1 MLAHL
6 AEDDESLLEAP
17 PPLAEGLMIDRL
29 YQTSWQARYL
39 PFIVLFGL
47 FALFR
52 DHVGWIE
59 VTGLTLLYALGT
71 GWLDQQRRAFAEA
84 EDRLFHPAYW
94 GRRFAVGSAITGL
107 AWGILGWGLLP
118 VEDAALRVVPLLV
131 WAGLLI
137 TSFTGRYLH
146 LPSYYAFMLPAS
158 LPLLARGLLLQDQ
171 VLYFL
176 LLFAAALAAGV
187 SLRAHAA
194 NRRDWLALATR
205 LRNAELLVQMD
216 QARAAAQLAQQ
227 VAEQALAELV
237 DELQLV
243 ESLGRFGFWSWAAD
257 SGRAEWSAHLL
268 AILGLGA
275 AQSNATLDVLLQR
288 LHPDDR
294 AGAAQF
300 FRQIRSSGAAEPL
313 TLRVALP
320 EGGYGEFRLIGA
332 AKEKMPGLPLHDV
345 RGILLQITP

>member
-6 AEDDESLLEAP
+6 AEDDESVLENP
-17 PPLAEGLMIDRL
+17 PQLAEGLMIDRL
-29 YQTSWQARYL
+29 YQTSWEARYL

-59 VTGLTLLYALGT
+59 VVGLTGLYALGT
-71 GWLDQQRRAFAEA
+71 AWLDQQRRAFAAA
-84 EDRLFHPAYW
+84 EDRLFNPAYW
-94 GRRFAVGSAITGL
+94 GQRFAIGSAITGL
-107 AWGILGWGLLP
+107 AWGILGWTLLP
-118 VEDAALRVVPLLV
+118 MEDAALRVVPLLV

-158 LPLLARGLLLQDQ
+158 LPLLGRGLLLQDHA
-171 VLYFL
+171 LYFL
-176 LLFAAALAAGV
+176 LLFAVALAAGV

-194 NRRDWLALATR
+194 SRRDWLALATR

-227 VAEQALAELV
+227 VAEQALTELV

-243 ESLGRFGFWSWAAD
+243 ESLGRFGCWSWAAD
-257 SGRAEWSAHLL
+257 SGRAEWSVHLL
-268 AILGLGA
+268 AMLGLDA
-275 AQSNATLDVLLQR
+275 TQTNTTLDVLLQR

-294 AGAAQF
+294 AGTAQF
-300 FRQIRSSGAAEPL
+300 FQQIRNRGAAEPM
-313 TLRVALP
+313 TLRAALP
-320 EGGYGEFRLIGA
+320 GGGYGLLRLIGI
-332 AKEKMPGLPLHDV
+332 AKGKPPGLPLHDV
-345 RGILLQITP
+345 RGILQQVTP